1 MRSEDYLASVKAA
14 IIGNPEIITWSVL
27 REESQGDAGL
37 YRYRVT
43 WRDGSQLEM
52 FERFDIDNDVCE
64 VTKYSFQWQD
74 AEANLRKRWDCAAHH
89 HEVTTHPYHVHDGA
103 IGQLLPSQP
112 VMAETVLAFVATWL
126 QESNL

>member
-1 MRSEDYLASVKAA
+1 VKSEDYLATVKAA
-14 IIGNPEIITWSVL
+14 IIGNPHIITWRVL

-37 YRYRVT
+37 YRYRII

-52 FERFDIDNDVCE
+52 FERFDINGDRCE

-89 HEVTTHPYHVHDGA
+89 LENTEQPYHVHEGA
-103 IGQLLPSQP
+103 TGQVLPSRS
-112 VMAETVLAFVATWL
+112 MTAALVLADVSAWI
-126 QESNL
+126 ERSE